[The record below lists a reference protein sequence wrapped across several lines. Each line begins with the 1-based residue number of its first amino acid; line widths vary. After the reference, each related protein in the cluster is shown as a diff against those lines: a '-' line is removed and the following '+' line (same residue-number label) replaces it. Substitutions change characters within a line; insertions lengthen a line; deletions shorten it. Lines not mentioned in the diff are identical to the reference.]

1 MIAPAV
7 RAAARRGTGAPPGE
21 ARLKI
26 VVEVAMRSDRVIST
40 IDFHTAGIGMRLLTS
55 GLGRLPGATIGAKR
69 RFFQEHHDD
78 LRTGLCLWPRGHRS
92 LLIAVMTEAVT
103 PGAHFGLF
111 FMYPGG
117 YYVSCGEGTIGAATV
132 AIETGMVQR
141 LGAETPVVIDTEA
154 GVVETIARSDR
165 DRVREVTLR
174 WAPSFVVLTGQS
186 VEVES
191 LGATSPAGSPVRP
204 RSKAGA
210 RSCRRSPGPRTSPA
224 SASFSSI
231 RKTRCAPGIS
241 SRGDRVKTL
250 VLGGGVVGVTTAYFL
265 AKAGHEVTLV
275 DEKDGVGLEASAGN
289 AGIIAPGHSFA
300 WASPRAPRMLW
311 ESLRGAE
318 TAIRIRP
325 TTDLRLYT
333 WGLRFLRECTA
344 DRAKRNTLVKLRLCQ
359 YSQAVMNELVRAEQ
373 IEYHAIAKGALYLYR
388 DGAEL
393 DAGVKKMALLAE
405 HGQKQEILDARGVAQ
420 LDPVFEP
427 VQGKIAGA
435 IRDVGDSSG
444 DSRLFVEN
452 LARVCREKLG
462 VVVRLG
468 TRVTEL
474 RGDADRIDMALT
486 SAGGLKADN
495 YVLALG
501 VGAPSIARTV
511 GVGLPVYPAKGYSS
525 TFPLKPGGRSPT
537 VPGVDEKWLVGWS
550 RLGDRLRLTSTAE
563 FAGYDWGWT
572 PRDFNNI
579 LKLARD
585 LFPDAA
591 DYDRGEYRAC
601 LRPMTPDGPPILGL
615 GRHRNL
621 FLNCGH
627 GHMGWTMACVTARLV
642 ADFMTGRMPELD
654 LEGLTPRR

>member
-1 MIAPAV
+1 M
-7 RAAARRGTGAPPGE
+7 
-21 ARLKI
+21 
-26 VVEVAMRSDRVIST
+26 
-40 IDFHTAGIGMRLLTS
+40 
-55 GLGRLPGATIGAKR
+55 
-69 RFFQEHHDD
+69 
-78 LRTGLCLWPRGHRS
+78 
-92 LLIAVMTEAVT
+92 
-103 PGAHFGLF
+103 
-111 FMYPGG
+111 
-117 YYVSCGEGTIGAATV
+117 
-132 AIETGMVQR
+132 
-141 LGAETPVVIDTEA
+141 
-154 GVVETIARSDR
+154 
-165 DRVREVTLR
+165 
-174 WAPSFVVLTGQS
+174 
-186 VEVES
+186 
-191 LGATSPAGSPVRP
+191 
-204 RSKAGA
+204 
-210 RSCRRSPGPRTSPA
+210 
-224 SASFSSI
+224 
-231 RKTRCAPGIS
+231 
-241 SRGDRVKTL
+241 KTL

-265 AKAGHEVTLV
+265 AKAGHEVTILE
-275 DEKDGVGLEASAGN
+275 EKDGLGLEASSGN

-311 ESLRGAE
+311 DSLRGGE

-344 DRAKRNTLVKLRLCQ
+344 DRARRNTLIKLRLCQ
-359 YSQAVMNELVRAEQ
+359 YSQSVMNDLVRAEQ
-373 IEYHAIAKGALYLYR
+373 IEYHAITKGALYLYR

-393 DAGVKKMALLAE
+393 EAGVKKMALLAE

-427 VQGKIAGA
+427 VQAKIAGA

-444 DSRLFVEN
+444 DSRVFVEN

-462 VVVRLG
+462 VVVKLG
-468 TRVTEL
+468 TRVTAL
-474 RGDADRIDMALT
+474 QAGGDRVDAALT
-486 SAGGLKADN
+486 NAGVLTADN

-501 VGAPSIARTV
+501 VGAPIVARTA
-511 GVGLPVYPAKGYSS
+511 GVSLSVYPAKGYSS
-525 TFPLKPGGRSPT
+525 TFPLKPGGRAPM

-621 FLNCGH
+621 FFNSGH
-627 GHMGWTMACVTARLV
+627 GHMGWTMACGTARIV
-642 ADFMTGRMPELD
+642 ADLMMGRMPALD
-654 LEGLTPRR
+654 LEGLTVRR